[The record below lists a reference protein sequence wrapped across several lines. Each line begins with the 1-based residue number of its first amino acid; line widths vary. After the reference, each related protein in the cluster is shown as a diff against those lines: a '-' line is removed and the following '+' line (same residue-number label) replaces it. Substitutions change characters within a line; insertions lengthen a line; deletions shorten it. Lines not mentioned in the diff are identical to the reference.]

1 MAIVFK
7 GLPPHD
13 LAPARSVAAHP
24 RGRNVEVTLWVP
36 DDWHP
41 PTSIAV
47 RVEMSPAVARDL
59 AAVLTAAATQVE
71 SGGQRDYAP

>member
-24 RGRNVEVTLWVP
+24 KDGNVEVTLWVP
-36 DDWHP
+36 DEWHP
-41 PTSIAV
+41 PTSIAI
-47 RVEMSPAVARDL
+47 RVEMPPTVAREL
-59 AAVLTAAATQVE
+59 AAVLIAAATEVD
-71 SGGQRDYAP
+71 SAG